1 MSALA
6 LLGGR
11 PVLDR
16 ELDESAWP
24 LVEDADVDAVVAT
37 LRSGRL
43 SWLDDTEVPALER
56 EWASYVGTSQCM
68 ALNSGTA
75 ALHAAVAA
83 AGVGPG
89 DEVLVPALSFLA
101 SATSVLHH
109 QAIPVFVD
117 VDPETFNIDPDDMEA
132 RITPRTRAV
141 VVVHLHGLPADLD
154 RITEVARRHDLVV
167 IEDAAQAHGAEIDG
181 RRVGSLGDI
190 GAFSIMAGKNLPT
203 AGEGGLLTTDRP
215 ELRDRAEM
223 LKMFGERATTSG
235 PREYHALTLGWN
247 YRLSSVLAAFTRSQL
262 SRLDRHIATVRENAA
277 HLSTI
282 LADVPGLSPPVEP
295 AGHRHVYHH
304 YRLRLDPDEAGVDLP
319 VGTFRRAIQD
329 AVTAEGV
336 PLIEYQNR
344 PLPGQVL
351 FQARE
356 GYGRGCPWTCG
367 HTDRDVTY
375 EPEDYPRT
383 LDVIRSS
390 LLVGRRLCMASLL
403 RRENAERV
411 GAAFTKVF
419 SHLDEVRDHALTLDY
434 QDPWLEETRL
444 W

>member
-6 LLGGR
+6 LLGG
-11 PVLDR
+11 PPLLDAPI
-16 ELDESAWP
+16 DETGWP
-24 LVEDADVDAVVAT
+24 LVEDSDVEAVLAT

-43 SWLDDTEVPALER
+43 SWIDDTEVPALER
-56 EWASYVGTSQCM
+56 EWASYVGTSECM

-101 SATSVLHH
+101 SAASVLHH
-109 QAIPVFVD
+109 QGIPVFVD
-117 VDPETFNIDPDDMEA
+117 VDPETFTIDPDDMEA
-132 RITPRTRAV
+132 RITARTRAV
-141 VVVHLHGLPADLD
+141 VVVHLHGLPADLN
-154 RITEVARRHDLVV
+154 RVAEVARRHDLVV

-181 RRVGSLGDI
+181 RRAGALGDI

-215 ELRDRAEM
+215 ELRERAEM
-223 LKMFGERATTSG
+223 LKMFGERASAAG
-235 PREYHALTLGWN
+235 QRQYHALTLGWN
-247 YRLSSVLAAFTRSQL
+247 YRLSSVLAAFARSQL
-262 SRLDRHIATVRENAA
+262 SRLDRYTATVRENAA

-282 LADVPGLSPPVEP
+282 LADLPGLSPPIEP
-295 AGHRHVYHH
+295 EGYRHVYHH

-319 VGTFRRAIQD
+319 VGAFRRAIQD

-336 PLIEYQNR
+336 PLTEYQNR

-351 FQARE
+351 FQRRE

-367 HTDRDVTY
+367 HAGREITY
-375 EPEDYPRT
+375 QPEDYPRT
-383 LDVIRSS
+383 LDVIRCS

-411 GAAFTKVF
+411 AEAFTKVF
-419 SHLDEVRDHALTLDY
+419 SHLDEVRDHAMTLDY
-434 QDPWLEETRL
+434 QDPWLQETRL

>member
-6 LLGGR
+6 LFGGR
-11 PVLDR
+11 PLLDR
-16 ELDESAWP
+16 ALDESAWP
-24 LVEDADVDAVVAT
+24 LVEDADVDAVTAT

-43 SWLDDTEVPALER
+43 SWIDDTEVPALER
-56 EWASYVGTSQCM
+56 DWASYVGTAECM

-117 VDPETFNIDPDDMEA
+117 VDPETFTIDPDDMEA

-141 VVVHLHGLPADLD
+141 VVVHLHGLPANQASVA
-154 RITEVARRHDLVV
+154 EVARRHELVV
-167 IEDAAQAHGAEIDG
+167 IEDAAQAHGAEVDG
-181 RRVGSLGDI
+181 RRVGSLGDL

-215 ELRDRAEM
+215 ELRDRAER
-223 LKMFGERATTSG
+223 LKMFGERARAAG

-247 YRLSSVLAAFTRSQL
+247 YRLSSVLAAFARSQL
-262 SRLDRHIATVRENAA
+262 SRLERHIAMVRENASY
-277 HLSTI
+277 LSAI
-282 LADVPGLSPPVEP
+282 LADLPGLSPPVEP
-295 AGHRHVYHH
+295 EGRRHVYHH
-304 YRLRLDPDEAGVDLP
+304 YRLRLDPQEAGLDLP
-319 VGTFRRAIQD
+319 VGAFRRAIQE

-351 FQARE
+351 FQQRE

-367 HTDRDVTY
+367 HADRDVTY
-375 EPEDYPRT
+375 QPEDYPRT

-411 GAAFTKVF
+411 AGAFTKVF
-419 SHLDEVRDHALTLDY
+419 SHLDEVRDHAITLDY
-434 QDPWLEETRL
+434 EDPWLEETRL